1 MNVDMAEKSKFW
13 YLKNINI
20 FDGMDDAQMK
30 QVEKITTMNHLEKRR
45 PIYFPEQPSNNIYFL
60 KEGHVKLSRMNEDGR
75 EIILDV
81 LGPGEIFGEIS
92 LVEEGG
98 RKELAEAL
106 DDVLICTMNKH
117 DFETMLMHNPALSL
131 RLTKWIGL
139 RLRRFEEKMSELA
152 FKDVTKRVISF
163 LIRYA
168 EDFGKIKGGTVYI
181 PSFLSH
187 QEIAYLTASSRQT
200 VTTVLNDLK
209 SKGLIDFTRK
219 SLTIN
224 NFEELKVLAR

>member
-1 MNVDMAEKSKFW
+1 MAEKSKFW

-20 FDGMDDAQMK
+20 FDGMDDVQMGHI
-30 QVEKITTMNHLEKRR
+30 EKMTTMTYVDKHR

-60 KEGHVKLSRMNEDGR
+60 KEGHVKLSRIHEDGR

-81 LGPGEIFGEIS
+81 LGPGEILGELS
-92 LVEEGG
+92 LIEEGG
-98 RKELAEAL
+98 QKELAEAL
-106 DDVLICTMNKH
+106 DNVLICTMNKR
-117 DFETMLMHNPALSL
+117 DFETMVMNNPALNL
-131 RLTKWIGL
+131 RLTKWVGL

-152 FKDVTKRVISF
+152 FKDVNKRIISF

-168 EDFGKIKGGTVYI
+168 EDFGKIKGGTVTI

-187 QEIAYLTASSRQT
+187 QEIAYLTATSRQT

-209 SKGLIDFTRK
+209 TQRLIDFSRK
-219 SLTIN
+219 EFAIKNFDKLRQLSL
-224 NFEELKVLAR
+224 